1 MGIQMHQAMKALSSI
16 KEGIKSI
23 REMGFDVN
31 NLSRR
36 LRQAE
41 WEILYAIDAM
51 KGKEEEDREKN
62 KIVKRET
69 QEEIK

>member
-1 MGIQMHQAMKALSSI
+1 MGMQMHQAMKVLSNI

-23 REMGFDVN
+23 REMGFDVD

-41 WEILYAIDAM
+41 WEILYAIDSM
-51 KGKEEEDREKN
+51 KGKDEEDREKN

-69 QEEIK
+69 EGN